1 MEASGVVW
9 LGAKLREESLKIRTR
24 YKEWYG
30 ERNIVDLQRWILKN
44 RNIYTPG
51 ITVMVKQAFK
61 IVYVIKM
68 ARSIE

>member
-44 RNIYTPG
+44 INILHARNNSDG
-51 ITVMVKQAFK
+51 KASF
-61 IVYVIKM
+61 
-68 ARSIE
+68 

>member
-1 MEASGVVW
+1 M
-9 LGAKLREESLKIRTR
+9 
-24 YKEWYG
+24 
-30 ERNIVDLQRWILKN
+30 RNEVGSTYNDKYFEIWTF
-44 RNIYTPG
+44 YTPG